1 MNVAQWRWVV
11 TGKLDDGGGG
21 DWLRKSKG
29 SFGWKDRKCREDRKD
44 FSFPHLCLV
53 GRMEKWMNKKLFYF
67 VENKVCIN

>member
-29 SFGWKDRKCREDRKD
+29 SFGWKD
-44 FSFPHLCLV
+44 
-53 GRMEKWMNKKLFYF
+53 G
-67 VENKVCIN
+67 KVDE